1 MKLNKSILAAV
12 LSLGA
17 VSLASA
23 VTTNTVYMTG
33 STAFRSSVY
42 SAIIAPGVVFTA
54 APQFTVFQ
62 GGSTGSNA
70 GNGGN
75 YMAFV
80 GTQQGTGTPL
90 ILQCHWSGS
99 EAGVLDV
106 ASNSVVTES
115 FMDPSLIDGNDHGTN
130 LPSSTVS
137 HNVDLA
143 MADAKQAYSRTTKPT
158 VSTNAFVGIVTFTW
172 VRNPGWWTGS
182 NVTDSQIRQSLSGY
196 APLAVFT
203 GNAADTG
210 SYVYVTGRDYSSG
223 TRVNA
228 FGDTGFGVLGSCYQI
243 EMTSAGVMT
252 ANVPYQGGP
261 AVYYGDFGFSSG
273 GTEAASLGAVTTN
286 AVDQVYGGAGFSVI
300 GYLGRSDANTATN
313 DGATELT
320 YDGVPFSTNN
330 IIEGTY
336 PFWGNEYIL
345 AANADAGS
353 TVVQTIFLN
362 LKNTSTG
369 INHFLDDSSG
379 KGIKIGSM
387 HTTRQGPV
395 TDPVHN

>member
-12 LSLGA
+12 LSLGV

-33 STAFRSSVY
+33 STAFRGNVY

-54 APQFTVFQ
+54 APQYTVFQ
-62 GGSTGSNA
+62 GGSNA
-70 GNGGN
+70 TNALNGGN

-99 EAGVLDV
+99 EAGVLDL

-115 FMDPSLIDGNDHGTN
+115 FMDPSLIDGTDHGTN
-130 LPSSTVS
+130 VPSATVS

-143 MADAKQAYSRTTKPT
+143 MADAAQKYSRTTKPT
-158 VSTNAFVGIVTFTW
+158 IATNAEVGIVTFTW

-182 NVTDSQIRQSLSGY
+182 NVTDSEIRQALLGY
-196 APLAVFT
+196 APLAVFS

-228 FGDTGFGVLGSCYQI
+228 FGDTGFGILGSPNQI

-252 ANVPYQGGP
+252 TNVPFQGGP
-261 AVYYGDFGFSSG
+261 AVYMGDFGFSSG

-286 AVDQVYGGAGFSVI
+286 AVDQVYGGTGFSVI

-313 DGATELT
+313 DGAIELT

-345 AANADAGS
+345 AANADASS

-379 KGIKIGSM
+379 KGIKLTSM
-387 HTTRQGPV
+387 HTVRNGPV
-395 TDPVHN
+395 SDPVHN